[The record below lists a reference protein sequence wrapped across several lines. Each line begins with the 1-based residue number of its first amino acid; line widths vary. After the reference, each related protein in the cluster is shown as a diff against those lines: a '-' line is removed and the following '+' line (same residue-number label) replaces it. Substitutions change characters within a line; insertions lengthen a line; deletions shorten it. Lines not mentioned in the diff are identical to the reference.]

1 VGMPRVK
8 YWGTRLF
15 HPARVDAHGLGV
27 TSAVDC
33 PGVSVLIAAMSVC
46 LSLLPAVPCS
56 FFTLH
61 RHRRVESVD
70 DFALES
76 L

>member
-1 VGMPRVK
+1 MGMPRVK

-27 TSAVDC
+27 TSAGDC

-46 LSLLPAVPCS
+46 LSVAAAGCSMFLLHTSQTQTC
-56 FFTLH
+56 
-61 RHRRVESVD
+61 
-70 DFALES
+70 
-76 L
+76 